1 MLLISVRKL
10 DNKTAIKRLE
20 IQVNIMLYYPTY
32 LEKMT
37 DKTQFLIDPPGFDSR
52 IQDELVRLG
61 YSVIP
66 KFFNDEELARMIAMW
81 DFFSTH
87 REVMSPISKD
97 ANYKST
103 LTTATDRDTNF
114 RNIVNGAIS
123 PDIENALQRLTSGYR
138 LIGAGFIDKEP
149 GFGWLP
155 MHQDTSIIQ
164 DESKIQCVTIWVAL
178 TDVDMENGGL
188 SVIPCSHLDHRSP
201 RALFSKFPGLELE
214 DELRANYSKAIPLK
228 TGEAVIFDRSLFH
241 DSAPNPGESRRP
253 AVQIVL
259 CPKHIPSFYHVHREE
274 DGIGMLDC
282 YSVPDN
288 FFLNHAFGT
297 QPDESML
304 VGTMPEVIDQ
314 LDLSALRNLQKA
326 AGF

>member
-1 MLLISVRKL
+1 ML
-10 DNKTAIKRLE
+10 N
-20 IQVNIMLYYPTY
+20 QVNIAIYYPIN
-32 LEKMT
+32 LKKMT
-37 DKTQFLIDPPGFDSR
+37 DKKQCLINPPGFSEQ
-52 IQDELVRLG
+52 IQGELVQLG
-61 YSVIP
+61 YSIIP

-81 DFFSTH
+81 EFFSTH

-97 ANYKST
+97 TSYKST

-114 RNIVNGAIS
+114 RNIVNGAIA
-123 PDIENALQRLTSGYR
+123 PDVENALKRLTSGYR

-155 MHQDTSIIQ
+155 MHQDTSSIE

-178 TDVDMENGGL
+178 TDVYMKNGGL

-201 RALFSKFPGLELE
+201 RALFSKFPGLGVEE
-214 DELRANYSKAIPLK
+214 ELRANYSKEVPLK

-241 DSAPNPGESRRP
+241 DSAPNPSESRRP
-253 AVQIVL
+253 AIQIVL
-259 CPKHIPSFYHVHREE
+259 CPKHIPTFYHVHREVGGE
-274 DGIGMLDC
+274 NMLDC
-282 YSVPDN
+282 YGVPDN
-288 FFLNHAFGT
+288 FFLNHSFGT
-297 QPDESML
+297 QPDEAMK

-314 LDLSALRNLQKA
+314 LDLDALKSLQKA